1 MPTAMGYVWNV
12 SGSPNGLQMFKIAQN
27 AFTPDNVK
35 YSGGTVAFRIPTGY
49 IRTGAYLRP
58 ASETSPMIYAGLCTY
73 DTLGDKAEL
82 YYYDDTGS
90 WVVIFYGDTREAVVY
105 TSGGRFFLFMELLNP
120 TDLTPIGY
128 MALRT
133 YDNNGAFATSNNV
146 VFGVATPIYPDPIK
160 VGNIVKLSRVYFFT
174 PIGVATTRRL
184 YSGLQDRVRYSL
196 NVQVG
201 NRKYIQLGP
210 FLVDVTDATEVV
222 YYM

>member
-12 SGSPNGLQMFKIAQN
+12 DGSPNGLQMFKIAQN
-27 AFTPDNVK
+27 AFPSDNVK
-35 YSGGTVAFRIPTGY
+35 YSGGIVAFKIPTGY
-49 IRTGAYLRP
+49 ARTGAYLRP
-58 ASETSPMIYAGLCTY
+58 YGETSATIYAGLCTY
-73 DTLGDKAEL
+73 DTLGDRSEVT
-82 YYYDDTGS
+82 YYSDTGS
-90 WVVIFYGDTREAVVY
+90 WVVIFYGDTGEAVVY
-105 TSGGRFFLFMELLNP
+105 TSAGNFFLFMELLRP

-128 MALRT
+128 MVLRT
-133 YDNNGAFATSNNV
+133 LGNSGVFATSSNV
-146 VFGVATPIYPDPIK
+146 VGGNATPIYPDPIK
-160 VGNIVKLSRVYFFT
+160 VGNTIKLSRMYFFT

-210 FLVDVTDATEVV
+210 LLVDVTDATEVV